1 MKKLFALM
9 LASVMTVSL
18 VACGGGNSNNNAGGS
33 ESKSDASSTSSS
45 STAEGDTQEVADL
58 SGDLVV
64 YSSAPEADNNSI
76 IDGFGQLYPNI
87 NIEIVQGNQGTGI
100 ARVEAEADNPSIDVF
115 YTGINDT
122 DGDKYKDLFE
132 QYVSPF
138 NSDLADMYQ
147 SNGYYNYNIVSTC
160 CICVNRDLAAEL
172 GVEITGYE
180 SLTDPAL
187 KGKVIF
193 SNPTASSA
201 AWNNMCTIFA
211 NYGYDSDKSW
221 DLVDRLLANGL
232 IVTDSSS
239 QCFNDV
245 QTGEYVAGITYEGG
259 PIDLLSNGATNIDI
273 VYPIEGTGGSIF
285 GSAIIKNAK
294 NMDNAKALVDWLTS
308 KEGQQTQ
315 LDMGSP
321 QRKIADGLDF
331 SATYIPT
338 LDRPLVARDMEWLIA
353 NKEAMLEK
361 WTELYSKYN

>member
-1 MKKLFALM
+1 MKKRVLAMLLSGLM
-9 LASVMTVSL
+9 VMSLA
-18 VACGGGNSNNNAGGS
+18 ACGG
-33 ESKSDASSTSSS
+33 SSS
-45 STAEGDTQEVADL
+45 DSSDEGGEEAAGI

-64 YSSAPEADNNSI
+64 YSSAPEADNESLEE
-76 IDGFGQLYPNI
+76 GFNEIYPDV
-87 NIEIVQGNQGTGI
+87 NIEFVQGNQGEGI
-100 ARVEAEADNPSIDVF
+100 ARVQAEADAPTIDVF

-122 DGDKYKDLFE
+122 DGDTYKDLFE
-132 QYVSPF
+132 EYVSPS
-138 NSDLADMYQ
+138 NEDLEEQYQ